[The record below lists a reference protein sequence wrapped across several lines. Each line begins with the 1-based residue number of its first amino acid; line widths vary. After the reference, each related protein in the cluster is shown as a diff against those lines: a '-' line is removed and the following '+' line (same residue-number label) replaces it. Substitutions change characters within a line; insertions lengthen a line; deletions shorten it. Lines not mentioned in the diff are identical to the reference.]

1 MPDNDVNGWEFSG
14 NPFCLL
20 KLEIHTVVL
29 HVIDFHDLPIRD
41 SSVVLEG
48 KTDKFMRPNTPSTCS
63 IRYSFLKAVSLGLK
77 RFNRGSNRES
87 NRDR

>member
-20 KLEIHTVVL
+20 KLEIHSIVL

-41 SSVVLEG
+41 PSVVSEG
-48 KTDKFMRPNTPSTCS
+48 KTDKFMRPNTPLICFL
-63 IRYSFLKAVSLGLK
+63 RYSFLKAVSLGLK
-77 RFNRGSNRES
+77 RFNRGSNRGL
-87 NRDR
+87 NRAR